1 MYIYILSEFFNY
13 FHENSLYINV
23 KKKNNNNISK
33 SVSIPHVCIGFTE
46 FNLSWF

>member
-23 KKKNNNNISK
+23 KKNIYISK
-33 SVSIPHVCIGFTE
+33 GVSIPHVCIGFTE